1 MTIILLSSCIV
12 VKICI
17 YTGTT
22 VETRLV
28 DTWVRYCNIQ
38 QEEIAIAFSSIFCV
52 M

>member
-1 MTIILLSSCIV
+1 MTIILLSPCIV

-28 DTWVRYCNIQ
+28 DTWVRYL
-38 QEEIAIAFSSIFCV
+38 AVASSIV
-52 M
+52 L